1 MTTFR
6 IARCLMIASV
16 AAALPLF
23 AQTPANET
31 MGINPAAKN
40 PTTGTQSSVI
50 TSTTT
55 TTHTRSMAH
64 HRIHAISK
72 SSSSSQAVWTD
83 ATRLAA
89 LLSDSQG
96 KVAINAAA
104 WKVVANEANTLAN
117 RLVARSGGNATAR
130 KAASQV
136 RTHVREMRTAAMAGD
151 ADGARTHAGMALP
164 FVYQLIEWSAPK
176 AM

>member
-1 MTTFR
+1 MTTMR

-16 AAALPLF
+16 AAALPLV

-40 PTTGTQSSVI
+40 PASTTQSTVT
-50 TSTTT
+50 TST

-64 HRIHAISK
+64 HRIHTTSG

-104 WKVVANEANTLAN
+104 WKVVANEANMLAN
-117 RLVARSGGNATAR
+117 RLVSRSSGNATGR
-130 KAASQV
+130 KAASEA
-136 RTHVREMRTAAMAGD
+136 RMHVREMRTAAMAGD
-151 ADGARTHAGMALP
+151 ADGAKNHAGMALP
-164 FVYQLIEWSAPK
+164 FVYQLIDWSAPK

>member
-1 MTTFR
+1 MTTSR
-6 IARCLMIASV
+6 IARCLMIAGV
-16 AAALPLF
+16 AAALPLL

-40 PTTGTQSSVI
+40 PTSTTGTQTSMI
-50 TSTTT
+50 TST

-64 HRIHAISK
+64 HRIHTTSG
-72 SSSSSQAVWTD
+72 SSSNQAVWTD

-117 RLVARSGGNATAR
+117 RLVARSGSNATAR
-130 KAASQV
+130 KAASAA
-136 RTHVREMRTAAMAGD
+136 RMHVREMRTAAMAGD
-151 ADGARTHAGMALP
+151 ADGAKTHAGMALP
-164 FVYQLIEWSAPK
+164 FVYQLIDWSAPK